1 MVPIDFRNATFR
13 DIQSRLSGLRASVY
27 EALLERGPCTTRQLA
42 QVDGLDLLTIRPR
55 ITELVQLGLVQC
67 LETKGHEGTYGA
79 LTQAQAEE
87 AFLRAHQAAQDP
99 QLAFSL

>member
-27 EALLERGPCTTRQLA
+27 EALLDRGPCTTRQLS

-55 ITELVQLGLVQC
+55 ITELVQLGLVEC
-67 LETKGHEGTYGA
+67 LETRGHEGIYSA
-79 LTQAQAEE
+79 LTQAQAE
-87 AFLRAHQAAQDP
+87 AVFLRAHQAAQDP
-99 QLAFSL
+99 QLAFAL